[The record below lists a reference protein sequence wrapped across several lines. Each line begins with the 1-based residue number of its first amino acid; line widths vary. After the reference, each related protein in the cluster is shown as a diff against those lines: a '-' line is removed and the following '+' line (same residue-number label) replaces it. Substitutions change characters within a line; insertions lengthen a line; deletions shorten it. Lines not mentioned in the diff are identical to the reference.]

1 MRYLSLEESRNF
13 IMRFFPAGTYV
24 VSSLPEIRL
33 RPSCCSTL
41 TNNSMHGK
49 QMSSCQPVSTRI
61 KSQLTSAQ
69 GIDDD
74 VERISWKIR
83 EGALHKNVAATGL

>member
-41 TNNSMHGK
+41 TNK
-49 QMSSCQPVSTRI
+49 QMSSCQPASTRI